1 MTAQPALAAEVWA
14 RAAWIP
20 VDIARGQGYS
30 EAELFAGLPFDGA
43 SIRRM
48 RRVRWT
54 DYCLL
59 LERVEAMAGGPEGC
73 AALLARSYHEAVPEL
88 ASVRRALL
96 SPKAM
101 YRLVYEVVNPI
112 LFPCVAFTYQDLGP
126 QRICVETW
134 MRPGVPPS
142 ATLLRTSH
150 AALENMTL
158 HLGLPPAE
166 VTSTVSTDYAH
177 WEVILPP
184 SATLMRRVTRAV
196 RSIVLG
202 VDDDGTEL
210 RFRVDDTA
218 EESPLER
225 ATARWRLT
233 KRQAQVLAVVV
244 HGKSNKEV
252 AEELHCAENTVELH
266 ITQLLRRAG
275 VKSRAELIAHY
286 WTHR

>member
-1 MTAQPALAAEVWA
+1 MSAPVVAEVWA

-20 VDIARGQGYS
+20 VDIARRQGYG
-30 EAELFAGLPFDGA
+30 EAALFAGLPFDA
-43 SIRRM
+43 VSVRRM
-48 RRVRWT
+48 KRVQWA
-54 DYCLL
+54 DYCTI

-73 AALLARSYHEAVPEL
+73 AAMLARSYHEAVPEL
-88 ASVRRALL
+88 ASVRRALV

-101 YRLVYEVVNPI
+101 YRLVYDVVNPI
-112 LFPCVAFTYQDLGP
+112 LFPCVAFSYRDLGP
-126 QRICVETW
+126 HRISVEAW

-158 HLGLPPAE
+158 HLGLPPAQ

-177 WEVILPP
+177 WEVTLPP
-184 SATLMRRVTRAV
+184 STTLVARVTRTV

-210 RFRVDDTA
+210 RFRVDDAA

-233 KRQAQVLAVVV
+233 KRQTQVLAVVV
-244 HGKSNKEV
+244 HGRSNREV

-266 ITQLLRRAG
+266 VTQILRRAG

-286 WTHR
+286 WTRR

>member
-1 MTAQPALAAEVWA
+1 MVTEVWA

-20 VDIARGQGYS
+20 VDIARRQGYS
-30 EAELFAGLPFDGA
+30 EAALFAGLPFDADGL
-43 SIRRM
+43 RRM
-48 RRVRWT
+48 KRVQWA
-54 DYCLL
+54 DYCTI
-59 LERVEAMAGGPEGC
+59 LERVESMAGGPERC
-73 AALLARSYHEAVPEL
+73 AAMLARSYHEAVPEL
-88 ASVRRALL
+88 ASVRRALV

-101 YRLVYEVVNPI
+101 YRLVYDVVNPI
-112 LFPCVAFTYQDLGP
+112 LFPCVAFSYRDLGP
-126 QRICVETW
+126 HRISVEAW
-134 MRPGVPPS
+134 MRPGVTPS

-158 HLGLPPAE
+158 HLGLPPAQ
-166 VTSTVSTDYAH
+166 VTSHVASDYAH
-177 WEVILPP
+177 WEVVLPP
-184 SATLMRRVTRAV
+184 SATIMRRVTRAV
-196 RSIVLG
+196 RSVVLG

-210 RFRVDDTA
+210 RFRVDDGSG
-218 EESPLER
+218 ESPLEH

-233 KRQAQVLAVVV
+233 KRQAQVLGIVV

>member
-1 MTAQPALAAEVWA
+1 MSGPVVSEVWA

-20 VDIARGQGYS
+20 VDIAKRQGYS
-30 EAELFAGLPFDGA
+30 EAALFAGLPFDAAGL
-43 SIRRM
+43 RRM
-48 RRVRWT
+48 KRVQWA
-54 DYCLL
+54 DYCTL
-59 LERVEAMAGGPEGC
+59 LERVETMAGGPEGC
-73 AALLARSYHEAVPEL
+73 AAVLARSYHEAVPEL
-88 ASVRRALL
+88 ASVRRALV

-101 YRLVYEVVNPI
+101 YRLVYDVVNPI
-112 LFPCVAFTYQDLGP
+112 LFPCVAFSYRDLGP

-150 AALENMTL
+150 AALANMPL

-166 VTSTVSTDYAH
+166 VVSNVTVDYAN

-210 RFRVDDTA
+210 TFRVDDTG
-218 EESPLER
+218 ESPLEQ
-225 ATARWRLT
+225 ATSRWHLT
-233 KRQAQVLAVVV
+233 KRQTQVLAIVV

-252 AEELHCAENTVELH
+252 AEELQCAENTVELH

-286 WTHR
+286 WTRRER

>member
-1 MTAQPALAAEVWA
+1 MRAPMVTEVWA

-20 VDIARGQGYS
+20 VDIARGQGYP
-30 EAELFAGLPFDGA
+30 EAELFAGLPFDAA

-48 RRVRWT
+48 RRVQWT

-73 AALLARSYHEAVPEL
+73 AALLARSYHRAVPEL
-88 ASVRRALL
+88 ASVRRAIL

-126 QRICVETW
+126 RHICIETW

-150 AALENMTL
+150 AALANMPL

-166 VTSTVSTDYAH
+166 VVATVTKDYAH
-177 WEVILPP
+177 WEVTLPP
-184 SATLMRRVTRAV
+184 SATLVGRVTRAV

-218 EESPLER
+218 DESPLER

-252 AEELHCAENTVELH
+252 ADELHCAENTVELH

>member
-1 MTAQPALAAEVWA
+1 MWA

-30 EAELFAGLPFDGA
+30 EVELFAGLPFDA
-43 SIRRM
+43 ETIRRM
-48 RRVRWT
+48 KRVRWR
-54 DYCLL
+54 DYCVL
-59 LERVEAMAGGPEGC
+59 LERVEAMAGGPQAC
-73 AALLARSYHEAVPEL
+73 AALLARSYHQAVPEL

-101 YRLVYEVVNPI
+101 YRLVYEIINPL
-112 LFPCVAFTYQDLGP
+112 LFPCVAFSYQDLGP
-126 QRICVETW
+126 RRICVETW

-142 ATLLRTSH
+142 PTLMRTSH

-166 VTSTVSTDYAH
+166 VTSTVGEDYAH
-177 WEVILPP
+177 WEVNLPE
-184 SATLMRRVTRAV
+184 SGTLVRRVTRAV
-196 RSIVLG
+196 RSILLG
-202 VDDDGTEL
+202 MDDDGTEL
-210 RFRVDDTA
+210 RLRVDDTA
-218 EESPLER
+218 DESPLER
-225 ATARWRLT
+225 ATTRWRLT
-233 KRQAQVLAVVV
+233 KRQTQVLAVVV

-252 AEELHCAENTVELH
+252 AEGLRCAENTVELH

-286 WTHR
+286 WTQR